1 MKRICSILLCIL
13 LIVSMTISVYAVS
26 SVPES
31 VMKATESV
39 VRVLAEYADGY
50 ATGSGFVIKSDKEET
65 LIATNYH
72 VVEGKPY
79 SISVWLGEEETVSAT
94 ILAYTNQK
102 DMCILKLAYP
112 VSLKPLAFSE
122 RGAKQGEAVYAVG
135 FPGAAD
141 YLSDKEA
148 HTSADATITDGI
160 VSAVREAT
168 VSSYGTPTKILQINA
183 AINSGNSGGPLF
195 NTSGEVVGI
204 NTYGINDSQG
214 IFGAIDVS
222 ELKSFMGDHS
232 ILAPSKGS
240 GFPWIVLITVCGIAI
255 VITVVLI
262 LTMRKRKMK
271 TPVKVEAKNISL
283 REYMEA
289 HPEGIGMNDAVAMLL
304 PVALQLRDFHNNGRT
319 HLQVSPNTIS
329 VGTNGAILAD
339 ATSSESDRYASG
351 YAAPEIYRGT
361 SSGNLSDIYSFCA
374 VLSYVASGKQPANSL
389 SRTEAESEDN
399 SVEQFDS
406 TFTEVIKIGTALDSA
421 NRFASMQDVIIK
433 LSPYNTRP
441 FVNTVTAVNRSSP
454 ETIPPKKAKVSTKTF
469 AIVVAAIL
477 VVALLGTYLGCY
489 IGAKTN
495 AKSGD
500 FTTANG
506 LLFAAPITKLH
517 DAKLVAYVDAGQL
530 MAERKYGEANAAF
543 EKLSGYLNADEMA
556 KESNYR
562 HAVQYADANDFDNAI
577 SIMTA
582 LSKMNYKDSAE
593 KLLEIQYRNGV
604 YLLQEK
610 GDFKAASK
618 IFSQLSKAGYDGAE
632 EMENETQY
640 LWAFDLV
647 EKEFYTD
654 AYRKFASIRDYADV
668 EDCLDALSE
677 WMYLEGQT
685 LYYAESFSEAKELFE
700 CISSYADSKKYITL
714 IDARG
719 YSAWTDPEGTAEKL
733 VDIFYFEDAAELL
746 VSDTDI
752 ACYFLLGNWRTSN
765 GSYYFKMELS
775 DDDEYSFWSSYNLP
789 WYGGSFII
797 EDGIY
802 SVSNDSYEDK
812 PQYMFTLLTPDS
824 MEVYCYK
831 NGTTYTL
838 YR

>member
-1 MKRICSILLCIL
+1 MKRIIAILLCFL
-13 LIVSMTISVYAVS
+13 LVGSLTISVCAVS
-26 SVPES
+26 AVPAP

-50 ATGSGFVIKSDKEET
+50 STGSGFVIKSDKTET

-79 SISVWLGEEETVSAT
+79 SISVWLSEEETVSAT

-112 VSLKPLAFSE
+112 VSLQALAFAES
-122 RGAKQGEAVYAVG
+122 GARQGEAVYAVG

-195 NTSGEVVGI
+195 NANGEVVGI

-214 IFGAIDVS
+214 IFGAIDIS
-222 ELKSFMGDHS
+222 ELKSFMADHS
-232 ILAPSKGS
+232 VPIPNDGNS
-240 GFPWIVLITVCGIAI
+240 FPWYILIAAIIIVLVVI
-255 VITVVLI
+255 VAVVVV
-262 LTMRKRKMK
+262 KRKKTMK
-271 TPVKVEAKNISL
+271 TPTKVETKNVSL
-283 REYMEA
+283 REFMVT

-304 PVALQLRDFHNNGRT
+304 PVALQLRDLHNNGRT
-319 HLQVSPNTIS
+319 HLQVSPNTIT

-339 ATSSESDRYASG
+339 ASSSESDRYTSG
-351 YAAPEIYRGT
+351 YAAPEIYKGI

-374 VLSYVASGKQPANSL
+374 VLSYVATGKQPANAL
-389 SRTEAESEDN
+389 SRTEAEPEDTGADQLD
-399 SVEQFDS
+399 SV
-406 TFTEVIKIGTALDSA
+406 FTEVIKTGTALDSV

-433 LSPYNTRP
+433 LSPYNVRP
-441 FVNTVTAVNRSSP
+441 FVNEVSAVSQSPTEVTKTKTS
-454 ETIPPKKAKVSTKTF
+454 KVSAKTI
-469 AIVVAAIL
+469 AVVATVVL
-477 VVALLGTYLGCY
+477 VVALLGTYVGCY

-495 AKSGD
+495 AKNGD
-500 FTTANG
+500 FAVADN
-506 LLFAAPITKLH
+506 LLFMPTITKIH
-517 DAKLVAYVDAGQL
+517 DAKLVAYVEAGQL
-530 MAERKYGEANAAF
+530 MTARNYGEAKTAF
-543 EKLSGYLNADEMA
+543 EGILGYLNADELA
-556 KESNYR
+556 LEADYR
-562 HAVQYADANDFDNAI
+562 HATQYADANEFDKAI
-577 SIMTA
+577 AIMSA
-582 LSKMNYKDSAE
+582 LEKSGYKDAND
-593 KLLEIQYRNGV
+593 KVLEIQYRKGI
-604 YLLQEK
+604 YLLLEK
-610 GDFKAASK
+610 ENYSEADK
-618 IFSQLSKAGYDGAE
+618 IFTQLVKKKYDGAE
-632 EMENETQY
+632 DMRKETQY
-640 LWAFDLV
+640 LWAGSLI
-647 EKEFYTD
+647 EKEDYIG
-654 AYRKFASIRDYADV
+654 AYKKLLNIKTYSDV
-668 EDCLDALSE
+668 KQVLSALE
-677 WMYLEGQT
+677 EVIYLEGQE
-685 LYYAESFSEAKELFE
+685 LYYANKFSDAETRFE
-700 CISSYADSKKYITL
+700 CVSSYSNSKKYLIL

-719 YSAWTDPEGTAEKL
+719 LSAWTDPEGTAKKL
-733 VDIFYFEDAAELL
+733 EEIFYFEDASELL
-746 VSDTDI
+746 VASTDV

-797 EDGIY
+797 EDGVY

-812 PQYMFTLLTPDS
+812 PQYRFTLLTPDS